1 MAVSNVV
8 YPVDTTNKRKRN
20 KISYCCYPS
29 ILNYSGIY
37 CCVQG
42 NCTLEYDL
50 LAPKRKPK
58 NSCSVTI
65 DVKRKV

>member
-1 MAVSNVV
+1 MANNNVV
-8 YPVDTTNKRKRN
+8 YPVDTTNKRKKN
-20 KISYCCYPS
+20 KISYCRYPS
-29 ILNYSGIY
+29 ILNFGRVY

-58 NSCSVTI
+58 NSWFPFL
-65 DVKRKV
+65 